1 MAVLKT
7 LTLALASLLAA
18 ALLGGCGDAG
28 EQRAASGLEDAGTTA
43 AGNVERSEK
52 IMADTYDEERK
63 QGEGAV
69 EAAGDAY
76 NAVLDAG
83 RE

>member
-1 MAVLKT
+1 MAVPTT

-18 ALLGGCGDAG
+18 ALLSGCSDAG
-28 EQRAASGLEDAGTTA
+28 EQRAASGLEDAGQTA

-52 IMADTYDEERK
+52 IMADSYDEKRK
-63 QGEGAV
+63 EGEGRV